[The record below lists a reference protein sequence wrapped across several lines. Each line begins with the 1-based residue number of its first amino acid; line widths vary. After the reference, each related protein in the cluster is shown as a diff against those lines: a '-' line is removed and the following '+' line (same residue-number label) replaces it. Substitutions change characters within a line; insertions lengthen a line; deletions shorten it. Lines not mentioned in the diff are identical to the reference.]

1 MRKAGI
7 FETEFAKSKD
17 TIVYTNFLPILNNE
31 GHKLY
36 QTMNQDTILL
46 SKVKNNFG
54 LLNSAP

>member
-36 QTMNQDTILL
+36 QTMNQDTTVKQSKKLL
-46 SKVKNNFG
+46 WIT
-54 LLNSAP
+54 